1 MKRLNVLLG
10 VSLLLTISCGSKT
23 VKQEID
29 LSKPHLK
36 INVGFN
42 AEAYKSLF
50 FKKLYP
56 TYVIWAVNKKTDE
69 VRTIYITG
77 KAGTGEW
84 MMADE
89 RPSSVPVWY
98 GVKKMEAETPVDSI
112 SGATPSGEMF
122 THYWQIPGSM
132 MNARMDI
139 YLEVNVSFDYNEF
152 YREEAK
158 EGEPGYSDVNGQP
171 SLIWMATLE
180 TGKKGITVTPKL
192 ISHGHVLGKNHDI
205 DKDLSKVTTA
215 KTIFRHVDISYIA
228 GSR

>member
-1 MKRLNVLLG
+1 MKRFNVVLG
-10 VSLLLTISCGSKT
+10 VSLLLCISCGSKAI
-23 VKQEID
+23 KQEID

-36 INVGFN
+36 ISVGFN

-50 FKKLYP
+50 LKKLYP
-56 TYVIWAVNKKTDE
+56 TYVIWAVNKKTGE

-98 GVKKMEAETPVDSI
+98 GMKKKEAETPVDSI
-112 SGATPSGEMF
+112 TGATPSGEMF
-122 THYWQIPGSM
+122 THYWQVPGSM
-132 MNARMDI
+132 MNARIDI
-139 YLEVNVSFDYNEF
+139 YLEVNVSFDYNDF

-180 TGKKGITVTPKL
+180 TGKKDVAISPKL
-192 ISHGHVLGKNHDI
+192 IGHGHVLGENHEI
-205 DKDLSKVTTA
+205 DRDLSKITTA
-215 KTIFRHVDISYIA
+215 KTIFQHVDISYIA
-228 GSR
+228 GSK